1 MVSRSSRVKDSQI
14 DLTHDGDHVTHWSTQ
29 TIPGVIQRRRMF
41 LVHVVTQQFAFCK
54 VTSPNVHVCQNRRLQ
69 RVMEAAS
76 VMQESAVFATSE
88 AMRQADLRLSSLKAE
103 HNFPSGMVDFLNEDE
118 EMALRGMPGAV
129 EQSSDVESVSSSAS
143 SDSED
148 EEECEFS
155 HALIDDVHNE
165 GQRAIPSPC
174 SDTMLA
180 YRHNRPKMV
189 HHGHVEHSDKTGC
202 GRMLS
207 YYRVGDVDKV
217 FPKCKVCFGHV
228 QV

>member
-1 MVSRSSRVKDSQI
+1 
-14 DLTHDGDHVTHWSTQ
+14 
-29 TIPGVIQRRRMF
+29 
-41 LVHVVTQQFAFCK
+41 
-54 VTSPNVHVCQNRRLQ
+54 
-69 RVMEAAS
+69 MEAAS

-118 EMALRGMPGAV
+118 EMALMPGAV